1 MGSLRILQVGPFDGG
16 SALHL
21 PAEPAPFARIA
32 HANFLSD
39 PPRGVYDSPTIIWSG
54 TPSADLFERDPRA
67 FAPSAWEQFLR
78 NCDAIQERNAIWF
91 RPHARHVLSDV
102 QRIVRFIAERPG
114 FGVALDP
121 ARLLESSMLD
131 RAADHYRRAF
141 ETLGPIVQLI
151 WLTGVAQP
159 ENEED
164 PPRPVPIGKG
174 LINADQIVHLW
185 RQCCPPTTPVVFVEE
200 SDTEQQARYFR

>member
-1 MGSLRILQVGPFDGG
+1 MGSLRILQVRQANGD
-16 SALHL
+16 SALYL
-21 PAEPAPFARIA
+21 SGEPLPFARIA

-39 PPRGVYDSPTIIWSG
+39 PPRGVHDSPTIIWSG
-54 TPSADLFERDPRA
+54 TPSAGLFERDPRA

-78 NCDAIQERNAIWF
+78 NCDAIQERSAIWF

-102 QRIVRFIAERPG
+102 QRIVRFIADRPG

-121 ARLLESSMLD
+121 VRLLESSMLD

-141 ETLGPIVQLI
+141 ETLGPVARII
-151 WLTGVAQP
+151 WLTGVAP
-159 ENEED
+159 SETEED

-174 LINADQIVHLW
+174 LINADQIVQLW
-185 RQCCPPTTPVVFVEE
+185 RQCCPPATPIAFVEE
-200 SDTEQQARYFR
+200 SDLEQQTRFFR